1 MAEKDKRAVCIK
13 RQKRECLCEVL
24 GAKAAPGSRQRTE
37 VEQVAGTRLCK
48 CQSEKWPHTCSERG
62 LIASSWDLTL
72 DPGQVQWH
80 RGQASISINACNF
93 MKNTDSLKHFQL
105 HL

>member
-1 MAEKDKRAVCIK
+1 MAEKDKRAACIK
-13 RQKRECLCEVL
+13 RQRRECLCEVL
-24 GAKAAPGSRQRTE
+24 GAKAAPRDHRISSPGSRQRTE

-72 DPGQVQWH
+72 DPGQVQ
-80 RGQASISINACNF
+80 
-93 MKNTDSLKHFQL
+93 
-105 HL
+105 